1 MRVTPQSQE
10 RMILAS
16 TQDKDINFKNI
27 KGFATDVIESKKC
40 KFCGSEK
47 IIKWGKKNNKQT
59 YKCKACGH
67 RFFMNETFAY
77 AHTKGKVIATAIE
90 LYFEGLSVRKVR
102 NQIRKIYGVNVCFK
116 TINNW
121 VQKYSKLTK
130 KFVDNL
136 QPEFKE
142 NAVWNCDETV
152 LKLKGTNHYFYDAID
167 SDTRFLINNH
177 LSYLRGLKDTIEF
190 FQNCK
195 NVSKKNP
202 WLIVTD
208 SMNSYHSAFNKVF
221 YTNRQDCKHLTYE
234 GITARKNNNRIE
246 RFHGTLKDR
255 TRVMRGLE
263 YLKTTKTL
271 ADGFCV
277 HYNFIRGHS
286 SLNGQTPA
294 QKAKINLPFEDGWGD
309 MIYWATVYETKNNDH
324 LN

>member
-1 MRVTPQSQE
+1 
-10 RMILAS
+10 
-16 TQDKDINFKNI
+16 
-27 KGFATDVIESKKC
+27 
-40 KFCGSEK
+40 
-47 IIKWGKKNNKQT
+47 
-59 YKCKACGH
+59 
-67 RFFMNETFAY
+67 MNETFAY

-121 VQKYSKLTK
+121 VQKYSKLVK
-130 KFVDNL
+130 KLADNL
-136 QPEFKE
+136 KPTFGD
-142 NAVWNCDETV
+142 NPIWNCDETV
-152 LKLKGTNHYFYDAID
+152 LKCKGVNHWFYDAID

-177 LSYLRGLKDTIEF
+177 LSYLRGLKDTIKF
-190 FQNCK
+190 FKNCK
-195 NVSKKNP
+195 KVAKKNP
-202 WLIVTD
+202 WLVVTD
-208 SMNSYHSAFNKVF
+208 SMNSYHSAFNNVF

-277 HYNFIRGHS
+277 HYNFIREHS

-294 QKAKINLPFEDGWGD
+294 QKAQINLPFEDGWGD
-309 MIYWATVYETKNNDH
+309 MIYWATVYKTKNQ
-324 LN
+324 